1 MNTPSVSISPENYGI
16 LCGAVG
22 ALVVALINGLF
33 TLLSARWARESEQK
47 RQTRE
52 LAMKVAM
59 DNWKMGVEAFRASQ
73 GAGIADINWI
83 NVYLVHAAHMVAA
96 LDGSMKT
103 KEDVERHLNEGFA
116 KMDVAN
122 ERFNAYW
129 RKKIT
134 PKGAAN

>member
-1 MNTPSVSISPENYGI
+1 MAISPEQYGI
-16 LCGAVG
+16 LCAALGG
-22 ALVVALINGLF
+22 LVVALVNGF
-33 TLLSARWARESEQK
+33 CTLWAARLARESEDR
-47 RQTRE
+47 RQTRD

-103 KEDVERHLNEGFA
+103 KEDVEKHLNEGFA
-116 KMDVAN
+116 KMDIAR
-122 ERFNAYW
+122 ESFNVYW
-129 RKKIT
+129 RQKIT
-134 PKGAAN
+134 PKGRGAN